1 MINITMNMIYYD
13 IASNESKAA
22 EGFLRLFFA
31 LSTLVTVQQLMIIK
45 YKHNRAVHCSH
56 LATVLNDKYKNTTEI
71 QRKIQ

>member
-1 MINITMNMIYYD
+1 MIYYD
-13 IASNESKAA
+13 IASNETKAA
-22 EGFLRLFFA
+22 EGFLELF
-31 LSTLVTVQQLMIIK
+31 LPSLVAVQQLMIIK